1 MKTSISWYVK
11 RSIEI
16 IREEG
21 AVAFIKK
28 MQSSLRTSF
37 DKLKTRALARRYVNG
52 FHKLYYYSASST
64 WDNTYWLGTPAQKCP
79 LDLWVYQEII
89 WETKPEII
97 VETGTAAG
105 GSALFFASL
114 CDRLGKGEV
123 ITIDII
129 DRAIPPHP
137 RITKITGNSV
147 SDKVIDQVGRIVGKK
162 NAMVVLDSAHEKT
175 HVMREMELY
184 SRFVSVGNY
193 LIVEDTNIGG
203 HPVSPGGN
211 GPMEA
216 VEEFLRNRKDFEID
230 RTREKFL
237 LTFNPKGFLRRI
249 KP

>member
-1 MKTSISWYVK
+1 V
-11 RSIEI
+11 
-16 IREEG
+16 
-21 AVAFIKK
+21 VAFIKK
-28 MQSSLRTSF
+28 VPKYSLRTSF
-37 DKLKTRALARRYVNG
+37 DRFKIRAFARRYING

-64 WDNTYWLGTPAQKCP
+64 WGNTYWLGTSAQKCP

-97 VETGTAAG
+97 IETGTAEG
-105 GSALFFASL
+105 GSALFFASI
-114 CDRLGKGEV
+114 CDLLGKGKV

-129 DRAIPPHP
+129 DCAIPPNP

-147 SDKVIDQVGRIVGKK
+147 SNKVVKKVKKFVGKK
-162 NAMVVLDSAHEKT
+162 SAMVVLDSAHEKP
-175 HVMREMELY
+175 HVLREMELY
-184 SRFVSVGNY
+184 SKFVSVGNY
-193 LIVEDTNIGG
+193 LVVEDTNIGG

-216 VEEFLRNRKDFEID
+216 VEEFLRNRKDFEVD

-249 KP
+249 KPQTCQKG